1 MADTST
7 EDKSEKASAQ
17 KLRKA
22 REQGQAARS
31 RDWGTALGLLVSVKL
46 LLLLMPGYLADF
58 RALFGVGFAALD
70 GDATLDNLWS
80 IAFTTTMLLLAK
92 MLAPLFAVPL
102 IVSIGA
108 LVPGGWVF
116 SGENLK
122 PKLDR
127 LNPLSYAQRLTQP
140 KHLVELATTVVK
152 AAALGLVLWHVVSS
166 GREAF
171 MQLQAQPL
179 DQALAGGAGLMVD
192 GIMALCAV
200 FVVFALID
208 VPVQHFIYLRGQRM
222 GRREM
227 KEEHKSTEGRPEVRQ
242 RIRQIQ
248 QQLARRGVRKTVP
261 GADVVIVN
269 PQHYA
274 VALKYDAARAEA
286 PFVVAK
292 GVDEMALY
300 IREVATEHKVEI
312 VPLPPLAR
320 AIYNTS
326 QVNQQIPAP
335 LYRAVAQVLGYVLQ
349 LKAFR
354 NGQRP
359 QRPDLPDP
367 PPVPRQFL
375 DTETDT

>member
-1 MADTST
+1 
-7 EDKSEKASAQ
+7 
-17 KLRKA
+17 
-22 REQGQAARS
+22 
-31 RDWGTALGLLVSVKL
+31 
-46 LLLLMPGYLADF
+46 
-58 RALFGVGFAALD
+58 
-70 GDATLDNLWS
+70 
-80 IAFTTTMLLLAK
+80 
-92 MLAPLFAVPL
+92 
-102 IVSIGA
+102 
-108 LVPGGWVF
+108 
-116 SGENLK
+116 
-122 PKLDR
+122 
-127 LNPLSYAQRLTQP
+127 
-140 KHLVELATTVVK
+140 
-152 AAALGLVLWHVVSS
+152 
-166 GREAF
+166 EAF

-200 FVVFALID
+200 FVVFALVD

-274 VALKYDAARAEA
+274 VALKYDANRAEA

>member
-31 RDWGTALGLLVSVKL
+31 RDWGTALGLLVSLKL
-46 LLLLMPGYLADF
+46 LLLLMPGYLGDF

-171 MQLQAQPL
+171 MQLQSQPL
-179 DQALAGGAGLMVD
+179 DQALAGGASLMVD

-354 NGQRP
+354 DGQRP